1 MLVNWRWRSTVFDAP
16 PSYPQSVG
24 DIIGRSF
31 RLFRQNVPLLLREQ
45 ITPCTIMAVGHIIIQ
60 FAATY
65 GLKNTK
71 DPGLILMGVAGFAI
85 GMVISVIGFW
95 FLTMRQFAFVRLANG
110 LAFDYREALQFSL
123 GKKWTIIGLFLLS
136 YFFCIGI
143 GVFWGAEIILSM
155 IIGAKI
161 IPIAVVGVSVGFL
174 GLLGS
179 MVVLSI
185 YYLLMTSALACEDQR
200 WSGLLGRVF
209 QLLFHDLFRAFGF
222 AILLSII
229 ISILSWTLSLPVVA
243 LAMFELFRSG
253 FPANHMD
260 PTQALPFYCLVLSQ
274 FWQAIINMF
283 LVPISFMSAGL
294 FYRDLKVRQEGLD
307 VEHKLDQLI
316 GSGA

>member
-1 MLVNWRWRSTVFDAP
+1 LFDAP
-16 PSYPQSVG
+16 PSSPQTVG
-24 DIIGRSF
+24 DIIGRAF

-45 ITPCTIMAVGHIIIQ
+45 ITPCTVTAVGHIIIQ

-65 GLKNTK
+65 GLKNPK
-71 DPGLILMGVAGFAI
+71 DLPLLLMGVAGFGV
-85 GMVISVIGFW
+85 GMLISVVGLW
-95 FLTMRQFAFVRLANG
+95 FLTLRQFAFVRLANG
-110 LAFDYREALQFSL
+110 LSADYRQALNFSN

-143 GVFWGAEIILSM
+143 FVAWGAEIIFSVV
-155 IIGAKI
+155 IGAKI
-161 IPIAVVGVSVGFL
+161 IPIAIVGVSVGFF
-174 GLLGS
+174 GLLMSIGL
-179 MVVLSI
+179 LSI

-200 WSGLLGRVF
+200 WTTLLARVF
-209 QLLFHDLFRAFGF
+209 QLLIHDVWRAFGF

-229 ISILSWTLSLPVVA
+229 VSILSWTLSLPVVV
-243 LAMFELFRSG
+243 LAVFELFRSG

-260 PTQALPFYCLVLSQ
+260 PSQAMPFYCLVLSQ

-307 VEHKLDQLI
+307 VDYNLNQLI
-316 GSGA
+316 TTGAQI